1 MLMAQCRGARFC
13 LFFTISLFSSPSAIA
28 QDKMRLGLSSV
39 SALHSAVWIA
49 EQKGLFR
56 KHGIEA
62 EVIVTGQGAAAGIS
76 ALLANDIQMTS
87 SAGDAL
93 VSAALHGGETVMIA
107 GVVNKGL
114 QRIMV
119 RPEIK
124 TPADLK
130 GKKVGVTRIGAVSH
144 SVLLMILRRW
154 NMSPTDVQI
163 MQVGSS
169 PNMLASL
176 DKGGL
181 DAAVITV
188 PSMFVAEDRGY
199 KVLLDLADTDIYYL
213 QTMIATTRSYL
224 KGNREKAVR
233 FLKGYLEGIAF
244 FMQNRRESLEV
255 VKKKLRIS
263 VEGERNLERSFDL
276 LSAKYYE
283 QMPYPSLRGVETV
296 IGFLEKDNPKAKGA
310 DPKSFVDDS
319 LLREI
324 DASGFVKA
332 PLPEVDQTDHQQAAE
347 RPAYSLWLMAYGWYP
362 FYVLA
367 ACGEFLLSSAS

>member
-1 MLMAQCRGARFC
+1 MWWVLLLFC
-13 LFFTISLFSSPSAIA
+13 FQHVTA
-28 QDKMRLGLSSV
+28 QDKMRMGLSSV

-56 KHGIEA
+56 KHGIDA

-93 VSAALHGGETVMIA
+93 VSAALQGGETVMIA

-124 TPADLK
+124 TQADLK
-130 GKKVGVTRIGAVSH
+130 GKRVGVTRIGAVSY

-181 DAAVITV
+181 DAAVITI

-213 QTMIATTRSYL
+213 QTMIGTTRGYV
-224 KGNREKAVR
+224 KANRDKASR
-233 FLKGYLEGIAF
+233 FLKGYLEGLAF
-244 FMQNRRESLEV
+244 FRQNRKESLEV
-255 VKKKLRIS
+255 VKKKLRIGA
-263 VEGERNLERSFDL
+263 EQERNLERAFDL
-276 LSAKYYE
+276 LNSKYYE
-283 QMPYPSLRGVETV
+283 AMPYPSMRGVETV
-296 IGFLEKDNPKAKGA
+296 IGFVERDNPKAKGA

-324 DASGFVKA
+324 EASGFVRTLYQK
-332 PLPEVDQTDHQQAAE
+332 
-347 RPAYSLWLMAYGWYP
+347 
-362 FYVLA
+362 
-367 ACGEFLLSSAS
+367 

>member
-1 MLMAQCRGARFC
+1 MLMAQRLVAGFC
-13 LFFTISLFSSPSAIA
+13 LFFSLSLFLSASAVA

-49 EQKGLFR
+49 EEKGLFR
-56 KHGIEA
+56 KHGIET
-62 EVIVTGQGAAAGIS
+62 EIIVTGQGAAAGIS

-93 VSAALHGGETVMIA
+93 VSAALQGGETVMIA

-163 MQVGSS
+163 IQVGSS

-224 KGNREKAVR
+224 KNNRDKALR
-233 FLKGYLEGIAF
+233 FLKGYLEGIAYF
-244 FMQNRRESLEV
+244 KQNRKESLEV

-263 VEGERNLERSFDL
+263 AEGEHNLERSFDL

-283 QMPYPSLRGVETV
+283 PMPYPSLRGVETV
-296 IGFLEKDNPKAKGA
+296 IGFVEKDNPKAKGA

-324 DASGFVKA
+324 DASGFVKT
-332 PLPEVDQTDHQQAAE
+332 LYQK
-347 RPAYSLWLMAYGWYP
+347 
-362 FYVLA
+362 
-367 ACGEFLLSSAS
+367 

>member
-1 MLMAQCRGARFC
+1 
-13 LFFTISLFSSPSAIA
+13 
-28 QDKMRLGLSSV
+28 
-39 SALHSAVWIA
+39 
-49 EQKGLFR
+49 
-56 KHGIEA
+56 
-62 EVIVTGQGAAAGIS
+62 
-76 ALLANDIQMTS
+76 
-87 SAGDAL
+87 
-93 VSAALHGGETVMIA
+93 
-107 GVVNKGL
+107 
-114 QRIMV
+114 MV
-119 RPEIK
+119 RPDIK
-124 TPADLK
+124 TQADLK
-130 GKKVGVTRIGAVSH
+130 GKRIGVTRIGAVSH

-213 QTMIATTRSYL
+213 QTMIATTRSYI
-224 KGNREKAVR
+224 KGNRDKVVR

-255 VKKKLRIS
+255 VKKKLRITT
-263 VEGERNLERSFDL
+263 EGERNLERSFDL
-276 LSAKYYE
+276 LSGKYYE
-283 QMPYPSLRGVETV
+283 PMPYPSLRGVETV
-296 IGFLEKDNPKAKGA
+296 LGFLEKDNPKAKGA

-324 DASGFVKA
+324 DTSGFVKG
-332 PLPEVDQTDHQQAAE
+332 LYQK
-347 RPAYSLWLMAYGWYP
+347 
-362 FYVLA
+362 
-367 ACGEFLLSSAS
+367 

>member
-1 MLMAQCRGARFC
+1 MLKRALVCAVVF
-13 LFFTISLFSSPSAIA
+13 FFTIVISQSAFA
-28 QDKMRLGLSSV
+28 EDKMRMGLSSV
-39 SALHSAVWIA
+39 SALHSAAWIA

-56 KHGIEA
+56 KHGVDV
-62 EVIVTGQGAAAGIS
+62 EVIVTGQGGTAVS
-76 ALLANDIQMTS
+76 ALLANDIQVAS
-87 SAGDAL
+87 SAGDSL
-93 VSAALHGGETVMIA
+93 VNAALRGGDTVMIA

-144 SVLLMILRRW
+144 SVLLMMLKRW
-154 NMSPTDVQI
+154 NMSPTDVQV

-176 DKGGL
+176 DRGGI
-181 DAAVITV
+181 DAAVLTI

-199 KVLLDLADTDIYYL
+199 KILIDLGDTDIYYL
-213 QTMIATTRSYL
+213 HTMIASTRSYI
-224 KGNREKAVR
+224 KANRDKVIR
-233 FLKGYLEGIAF
+233 YLKGYLEGIAYF
-244 FMQNRRESLEV
+244 KQNRKESLEI
-255 VKKKLRIS
+255 VKKKLRLS
-263 VEGERNLERSFDL
+263 ADQERDLERSFDL

-283 QMPYPSLRGVETV
+283 TMPYPSLRGVETV
-296 IGFLEKDNPKAKGA
+296 LGFVEKDNPKAKTA

-324 DASGFVKA
+324 DASGFVKG
-332 PLPEVDQTDHQQAAE
+332 LYQ
-347 RPAYSLWLMAYGWYP
+347 R
-362 FYVLA
+362 
-367 ACGEFLLSSAS
+367 